1 MIEVT
6 NERTEQLM
14 IETLA
19 ATFREE
25 APEILAELE
34 TSLLELNA
42 APDNMEMIDRIFR
55 ALHTIKGS
63 GGMAGFTEVAAFAHE
78 VETIFVEV
86 RSGQIVVTPELINLT
101 LQACDQLKKMI
112 ETTGSA
118 LKKHLSKVN
127 GLVNALRLLHS
138 SAPPIIGDEENRG
151 EGEEVRRQEDDTV
164 TYRIRFQ
171 LTPDIFAHGVNPL
184 YLLREL
190 KQLGECQVVAQVDA
204 IPDFDAF
211 DAEACYLSW
220 DVILTTNQGR
230 NAIEDVFIF
239 VSDSCQLQI
248 EVVEAAWLESSDDKR
263 LGEILME
270 RGDLSLDDLVAV
282 LAEHKKIGELLIAK
296 KLATSGEITAALIE
310 QNQVKSQR
318 EARLGREALNSV
330 RVKSEKLDALVNLIG
345 ELVTVQARLSQ
356 IAGSAELAD
365 LMTVSEE
372 VERLT
377 WDLRDQVLTI
387 RMLPIGATFN
397 KFKRLV
403 HDLSQELGKGLQ
415 IVTDGAETELDK
427 TVIER
432 LNDPLMHLIR
442 NAVDHG
448 IEAPE
453 GRRRQGK
460 PEIGTVWLS
469 AAHVGA
475 SVVIVVRDD
484 GRGIDRVAVRRQAE
498 AVGLLLPGAE
508 ISDRDLLRLTLAPG
522 FSTAREVTEL
532 SGRGVGMDVVKRAI
546 DALRGELEITSKAG
560 EGTTFTIKLPLTLA
574 IIDGLLVQIGVEN
587 YILPLSAVVECLELR
602 RAQAIGSVRNIV
614 NVRDKIIP
622 YVLLR
627 DEFSV
632 AGEPPEIEQVV
643 IADIGGEQLGFVVDT
658 VIGEHQTVIKN
669 LGSLYHGVKGIS
681 GATILGDG
689 RVALILDPPA
699 LQQLALTR
707 ERTALDSKGAQAL
720 TLSF

>member
-1 MIEVT
+1 
-6 NERTEQLM
+6 M

-34 TSLLELNA
+34 TALLELNA
-42 APDNMEMIDRIFR
+42 APENMEVIARILR

-63 GGMAGFTEVAAFAHE
+63 GGMAGFTAVAAFAHE
-78 VETIFVEV
+78 VETIFVAV
-86 RSGQIVVTPELINLT
+86 RSGQIAVTPELINLA
-101 LQACDQLKKMI
+101 LQAGDLLKKMI
-112 ETTGSA
+112 ETSGGA
-118 LKKHLSKVN
+118 LKKHLSKVD
-127 GLVNALRLLHS
+127 GLVNALHLMHS
-138 SAPPIIGDEENRG
+138 AAPAIVAEESAGEAEE
-151 EGEEVRRQEDDTV
+151 EDMV

-171 LTPDIFAHGVNPL
+171 LTPDIFAHGINPL

-190 KQLGECQVVAQVDA
+190 KQLGDCQIVAQVEA
-204 IPDFDAF
+204 IPDLEAF
-211 DAEACYLSW
+211 DPEACYLGW
-220 DVILTTNQGR
+220 DVILTTSQGR

-239 VSDSCQLQI
+239 VSDSCQLHI
-248 EVVEAAWLESSDDKR
+248 EVVEAAWIERSDDKR

-270 RGDLSLDDLVAV
+270 RGDLSLPDLLAV
-282 LAEHKKIGELLIAK
+282 LADQKKIGEILVEK
-296 KLATSGEITAALIE
+296 QLATSGEIAAALIE

-318 EARLGREALNSV
+318 EARLGREAMNSI

-365 LMTVSEE
+365 LLSVSEE

-397 KFKRLV
+397 RFKRLV
-403 HDLSQELGKGLQ
+403 HDLSQELGKNLQ
-415 IVTDGAETELDK
+415 IVTAGAETELDK

-432 LNDPLMHLIR
+432 LTDPLMHLIR
-442 NAVDHG
+442 NSVDHG

-453 GRRRQGK
+453 IRRQQGK
-460 PEIGTVWLS
+460 AESGTIWLS

-475 SVVIVVRDD
+475 SVVVIVRDD
-484 GRGIDRVAVRRQAE
+484 GQGIDRIAVRRRAE
-498 AVGLLLPGAE
+498 AVGLLSPGAE
-508 ISDRDLLRLTLAPG
+508 INDRDLLRLILAPG
-522 FSTAREVTEL
+522 FSTAREVTEV

-546 DALRGELEITSKAG
+546 DALRGELEISSKAG
-560 EGTTFTIKLPLTLA
+560 EGTTFTLKLPLTLA
-574 IIDGLLVQIGVEN
+574 IIDGLLVQIGMEN
-587 YILPLSAVVECLELR
+587 YILPLAAVVECLELR
-602 RAQAIGSVRNIV
+602 REQTASVRNII
-614 NVRDKIIP
+614 NVRDKIVP
-622 YVLLR
+622 YVRLR

-632 AGEPPEIEQVV
+632 AGLPPEIEQVV
-643 IADIGGEQLGFVVDT
+643 ITAIGGEQLGFVVDT

-669 LGSLYHGVKGIS
+669 LGSIYQGVKGIS

-699 LQQLALTR
+699 LQQLAWTR
-707 ERTALDSKGAQAL
+707 ERAAIDSNASRL
-720 TLSF
+720 MP

>member
-1 MIEVT
+1 
-6 NERTEQLM
+6 M

-25 APEILAELE
+25 AFEILTELE

-42 APDNMEMIDRIFR
+42 APDNMELIDRIFR

-63 GGMAGFTEVAAFAHE
+63 GGMAGLTDVAAFAHE
-78 VETIFVEV
+78 IETIFVGV
-86 RSGQIVVTPELINLT
+86 RSGEIVVTTELINLT
-101 LQACDQLKKMI
+101 LQSSDQLKKMI
-112 ETTGSA
+112 ETTGST
-118 LKKHLSKVN
+118 LKKHRNKVD
-127 GLVNALRLLHS
+127 GLVSALRLFNN
-138 SAPPIIGDEENRG
+138 APPTRDGAETVQEELPP
-151 EGEEVRRQEDDTV
+151 QSEDDMA

-171 LTPDIFAHGVNPL
+171 LTPDIFALGVNPL

-190 KQLGECQVVAQVDA
+190 KALGDCQVVAQVEA
-204 IPDFDAF
+204 IPDLDTF
-211 DAEACYLSW
+211 DAESCYLWW

-248 EVVEAAWLESSDDKR
+248 EVVEAEWIERSDDKR

-270 RGDLSLDDLVAV
+270 RGDISSEDLVAV
-282 LAEHKKIGELLIAK
+282 LAEHKRIGEILVAK
-296 KLATSGEITAALIE
+296 KLASAGEVAAALLE
-310 QNQVKSQR
+310 QGQVKSQR
-318 EARLGREALNSV
+318 EARQNREALNSV

-356 IAGSAELAD
+356 LVGSVESAD

-372 VERLT
+372 LERLT

-403 HDLSQELGKGLQ
+403 HDLSQELGKNVQ

-432 LNDPLMHLIR
+432 LNDPLLHLIR

-453 GRRRQGK
+453 VRRQKNK
-460 PEIGTVWLS
+460 PEVGTVWLS

-475 SVVIVVRDD
+475 SVLIVVRDD
-484 GRGIDRVAVRRQAE
+484 GQGIDRAAVRRKAE
-498 AVGLLLPGAE
+498 SVGLLAIGAE

-522 FSTAREVTEL
+522 FSTAREITEV

-546 DALRGELEITSKAG
+546 DGLRGELEITSKAG

-574 IIDGLLVQIGVEN
+574 IIDGLLVQIGGES
-587 YILPLSAVVECLELR
+587 YILPLTAVVECLELR
-602 RAQAIGSVRNIV
+602 SSQTAGSLRNIV

-622 YVLLR
+622 YVRLR

-643 IADIGGEQLGFVVDT
+643 VADIGGEQLGFVVDT

-669 LGSLYHGVKGIS
+669 LGSLYHDVKGIS

-707 ERTALDSKGAQAL
+707 ERAAIGSKKSGL
-720 TLSF
+720 I

>member
-1 MIEVT
+1 MIDV
-6 NERTEQLM
+6 LM
-14 IETLA
+14 

-34 TSLLELNA
+34 ASLLELNE
-42 APDNMEMIDRIFR
+42 APDNMDLIDRVFR

-63 GGMAGFTEVAAFAHE
+63 GGMAGLTEVAAFAHE
-78 VETIFVEV
+78 VEAIFVEA
-86 RSGQIVVTPELINLT
+86 RSGELDVTPELINLT

-112 ETTGSA
+112 ESSGSD
-118 LKKHLSKVN
+118 LKKEW
-127 GLVNALRLLHS
+127 GLAEGIVKALRNLTS
-138 SAPPIIGDEENRG
+138 AAPATEVAGQAVEPGAPPRTEE
-151 EGEEVRRQEDDTV
+151 DAV

-190 KQLGECQVVAQVDA
+190 KQLGECHVIAHVDA
-204 IPDFDAF
+204 IPELEGL

-220 DVILTTNQGR
+220 DVILTTDQGR
-230 NAIEDVFIF
+230 NPIEDVFIF

-248 EVVEAAWLESSDDKR
+248 EVVEAAWLEAGDDKR

-270 RGDLSLDDLVAV
+270 RGDLTLKDLVAV
-282 LAEHKKIGELLIAK
+282 MAEHKKIGEILIDK
-296 KLATSGEITAALIE
+296 KLVSAAEVAAALIE
-310 QNQVKSQR
+310 QNQIKSQR
-318 EARLGREALNSV
+318 EARLGRETMNSV

-356 IAGSAELAD
+356 LSAKAEHAD
-365 LMTVSEE
+365 LLSVSEE

-403 HDLSQELGKGLQ
+403 HDLAQELGKSLQ

-442 NAVDHG
+442 NSVDHG

-453 GRRRQGK
+453 LRRQLGK
-460 PEIGTVWLS
+460 PDIGTIWLS

-484 GRGIDRVAVRRQAE
+484 GRGIDRAAVRRKAE
-498 AVGLLLPGAE
+498 SAGLLSPGAE
-508 ISDRDLLRLTLAPG
+508 ISDRDLLRLILAPG
-522 FSTAREVTEL
+522 FSTAEEVTEV

-546 DALRGELEITSKAG
+546 DALRGELEITSKVG

-574 IIDGLLVQIGVEN
+574 IIDGLLVQVGVEN
-587 YILPLSAVVECLELR
+587 YVLPLSAVVECLELR
-602 RAQAIGSVRNIV
+602 RSQASDSQRNIV
-614 NVRDKIIP
+614 NVRDKIVP

-627 DEFSV
+627 DEFAV

-669 LGSLYHGVKGIS
+669 LGSMYHGVKGVS

-689 RVALILDPPA
+689 RVALILDAPA
-699 LQQLALTR
+699 LQQLALAR
-707 ERTALDSKGAQAL
+707 ERDAIDNNDFGLVQ
-720 TLSF
+720 

>member
-1 MIEVT
+1 MIE
-6 NERTEQLM
+6 
-14 IETLA
+14 ILA

-25 APEILAELE
+25 APEILSELE

-42 APDNMEMIDRIFR
+42 APGNMEMIDRIFR

-86 RSGQIVVTPELINLT
+86 RSGQIAVTPELINLT

-112 ETTGSA
+112 ETTGST
-118 LKKHLSKVN
+118 LKKHLSKVD
-127 GLVNALRLLHS
+127 GLVNALRLLQCFP
-138 SAPPIIGDEENRG
+138 AVAVPVENVG
-151 EGEEVRRQEDDTV
+151 EAKEVQRQADDTV

-171 LTPDIFAHGVNPL
+171 LTPDIFAQGINPL

-190 KQLGECQVVAQVDA
+190 KHLGECHVVAQVDA
-204 IPDFDAF
+204 IPDLDAF
-211 DAEACYLSW
+211 DAEVCYLWW
-220 DVILTTNQGR
+220 DVILTTNRGR

-239 VSDSCQLQI
+239 VIDSCQLQI
-248 EVVEAAWLESSDDKR
+248 EVVEAAWIESNDDKR
-263 LGEILME
+263 LGQILME
-270 RGDLSLDDLVAV
+270 RGDLSLADLLTV
-282 LAEHKKIGELLIAK
+282 LAEQKKIGEILVEK
-296 KLATSGEITAALIE
+296 KLATSGEIAAALIE
-310 QNQVKSQR
+310 QTQVKSQR
-318 EARLGREALNSV
+318 EARLGREAMNSI

-365 LMTVSEE
+365 LQSVSEE

-403 HDLSQELGKGLQ
+403 YDLSRELGKNLQ
-415 IVTDGAETELDK
+415 IVSEGAETELDK

-442 NAVDHG
+442 NCVDHG

-453 GRRRQGK
+453 VRRQQGK
-460 PEIGTVWLS
+460 SEVGTIWLS

-475 SVVIVVRDD
+475 SVVIAVCDD
-484 GRGIDRVAVRRQAE
+484 GRGIDRTAVRRRAE
-498 AVGLLLPGAE
+498 AAGLLLPGAE
-508 ISDRDLLRLTLAPG
+508 IGDRDLLRLILTPG
-522 FSTAREVTEL
+522 FSTAREVTEV
-532 SGRGVGMDVVKRAI
+532 SGRGVGMDVVRRAI

-574 IIDGLLVQIGVEN
+574 IIDGLLVRIGVEN
-587 YILPLSAVVECLELR
+587 YILPLATVVECLELR
-602 RAQAIGSVRNIV
+602 CSQTTSSARNIV
-614 NVRDKIIP
+614 NVRDKIVP
-622 YVLLR
+622 YVRLR

-632 AGEPPEIEQVV
+632 AGLPPEIEQVV

-669 LGSLYHGVKGIS
+669 LGSLYQGVKGIS

-699 LQQLALTR
+699 LQQLAWTR
-707 ERTALDSKGAQAL
+707 ERDVIDSNKSGLLQ
-720 TLSF
+720 

>member
-1 MIEVT
+1 
-6 NERTEQLM
+6 M

-25 APEILAELE
+25 APEILSELE

-42 APDNMEMIDRIFR
+42 APENMEMIDRIFR

-86 RSGQIVVTPELINLT
+86 RSGQIAVTQELINLT

-112 ETTGSA
+112 EATGSA
-118 LKKHLSKVN
+118 LKKHLSKVD
-127 GLVNALRLLHS
+127 GLVHALRLLQRTPS
-138 SAPPIIGDEENRG
+138 TPVAVENAQ
-151 EGEEVRRQEDDTV
+151 VREKRQPQEDDTM

-171 LTPDIFAHGVNPL
+171 MTPDILAHGVNPL

-190 KQLGECQVVAQVDA
+190 KQLGNCQVVAQVDA
-204 IPDFDAF
+204 IPELDAF
-211 DAEACYLSW
+211 DPEACYLSW

-239 VSDSCQLQI
+239 VIDCCQLQI
-248 EVVEAAWLESSDDKR
+248 EVVEAAWIESSDDRR

-270 RGDLSLDDLVAV
+270 RGDLSLADLLAV
-282 LAEHKKIGELLIAK
+282 LAEHKKIGEILIER
-296 KLATSGEITAALIE
+296 KLTTAGEITSALIE

-318 EARLGREALNSV
+318 EARLGREAMNSV

-365 LMTVSEE
+365 LLAVSEE

-403 HDLSQELGKGLQ
+403 HDLSQELGKSLQ
-415 IVTDGAETELDK
+415 IVTEGAETELDK

-442 NAVDHG
+442 NSVDHG

-453 GRRRQGK
+453 VRRQLGK
-460 PEIGTVWLS
+460 PESGTVWLS

-475 SVVIVVRDD
+475 AVVIVVRDD
-484 GRGIDRVAVRRQAE
+484 GRGIDRTAVRRRAE
-498 AVGLLLPGAE
+498 AVGLLSPGAE
-508 ISDRDLLRLTLAPG
+508 ISDRELLRLILAPG

-602 RAQAIGSVRNIV
+602 RSLTASAARNIV
-614 NVRDKIIP
+614 NVRDQIVP
-622 YVLLR
+622 YVRLR

-632 AGEPPEIEQVV
+632 AGLPPEIEQVV
-643 IADIGGEQLGFVVDT
+643 IADIGGEQLGFVVDS
-658 VIGEHQTVIKN
+658 VVGEHQTVIKN
-669 LGSLYHGVKGIS
+669 LGSLYQGVKGIS

-699 LQQLALTR
+699 LQQLAWAR
-707 ERTALDSKGAQAL
+707 ERAAIDSNDSGLMQ
-720 TLSF
+720 

>member
-1 MIEVT
+1 MID
-6 NERTEQLM
+6 
-14 IETLA
+14 TLA

-25 APEILAELE
+25 ASEVLSELE
-34 TSLLELNA
+34 TSLLDLNDT
-42 APDNMEMIDRIFR
+42 PDNMELIDRIFR

-63 GGMAGFTEVAAFAHE
+63 GGMAGLSDVAAFAHE
-78 VETIFVEV
+78 VETIFVGV
-86 RSGQIVVTPELINLT
+86 RSGEIAVTTELINLT
-101 LQACDQLKKMI
+101 LQSCDQLKKMI
-112 ETTGSA
+112 ETTGSV
-118 LKKHLSKVN
+118 LKKHLSKVD
-127 GLVNALRLLHS
+127 GLVSALRLLS
-138 SAPPIIGDEENRG
+138 SSLEPTDPAESAQEVVPHQRDE
-151 EGEEVRRQEDDTV
+151 DMA

-190 KQLGECQVVAQVDA
+190 KQLGDCQVVAQVEA
-204 IPDFDAF
+204 IPDLEAF
-211 DAEACYLSW
+211 DAESCYLWW

-248 EVVEAAWLESSDDKR
+248 EVVEAEWIERSDDKR

-270 RGDLSLDDLVAV
+270 RGDISSADLLAV
-282 LAEHKKIGELLIAK
+282 LAEHKKIGEILVAR
-296 KLATSGEITAALIE
+296 KLASAGEIAAALIE
-310 QNQVKSQR
+310 QDQVKSQR
-318 EARLGREALNSV
+318 EARLNREALNSV

-403 HDLSQELGKGLQ
+403 HDLSQELGKNLQ

-453 GRRRQGK
+453 VRRQKHK
-460 PEIGTVWLS
+460 PEVGTVWLS

-475 SVVIVVRDD
+475 SVIIVVRDD
-484 GRGIDRVAVRRQAE
+484 GQGIDRTAVRRKAE
-498 AVGLLLPGAE
+498 SVGLLAPGAE

-522 FSTAREVTEL
+522 FSTAREVTEV

-602 RAQAIGSVRNIV
+602 SSQTVGSSRNIV

-622 YVLLR
+622 YVRLR

-643 IADIGGEQLGFVVDT
+643 IADIGGDQLGFVVDT

-669 LGSLYHGVKGIS
+669 LGSLYHDVKGIS

-707 ERTALDSKGAQAL
+707 ERDAIDNVDA
-720 TLSF
+720 

>member
-1 MIEVT
+1 
-6 NERTEQLM
+6 M

-34 TSLLELNA
+34 TALLELNT
-42 APDNMEMIDRIFR
+42 APGNMEVIDRIFR

-63 GGMAGFTEVAAFAHE
+63 GGMAGFTAVAAFAHE
-78 VETIFVEV
+78 VETIFVAV
-86 RSGQIVVTPELINLT
+86 RSGQVAVTPELINLA
-101 LQACDQLKKMI
+101 LQAGDLLKKMI
-112 ETTGSA
+112 ETSGGV
-118 LKKHLSKVN
+118 LKKHLGKVD
-127 GLVNALRLLHS
+127 GLVNALRHLHS
-138 SAPPIIGDEENRG
+138 EILPAVAEENAG
-151 EGEEVRRQEDDTV
+151 EGGEGRRQEEDLV

-171 LTPDIFAHGVNPL
+171 LTPDIFAHGINPL

-190 KQLGECQVVAQVDA
+190 KQLGDCRVVAQVDA
-204 IPDFDAF
+204 IPDLEAF
-211 DAEACYLSW
+211 DAETCYLGW

-239 VSDSCQLQI
+239 VSDSCQLHI
-248 EVVEAAWLESSDDKR
+248 EVVEAAWIERSDDKR

-270 RGDLSLDDLVAV
+270 RGDLSMTDLLAV
-282 LAEHKKIGELLIAK
+282 LAEHKKIGEILVEK
-296 KLATSGEITAALIE
+296 QLATSGEIAAALIE

-318 EARLGREALNSV
+318 EARLGREAMNSI

-365 LMTVSEE
+365 LLSVSEE

-387 RMLPIGATFN
+387 RMLPIGATFS

-403 HDLSQELGKGLQ
+403 HDLSRELGKSLQ
-415 IVTDGAETELDK
+415 IVTEGAETELDK

-432 LNDPLMHLIR
+432 LTDPLMHLIR
-442 NAVDHG
+442 NSVDHG

-453 GRRRQGK
+453 VRRRQGK
-460 PEIGTVWLS
+460 AESGTIWLS

-475 SVVIVVRDD
+475 SVVVIVRDD
-484 GRGIDRVAVRRQAE
+484 GQGIDRTAVRRRAE
-498 AVGLLLPGAE
+498 AVGLLSPGAE
-508 ISDRDLLRLTLAPG
+508 ISDRDLLRLILAPG
-522 FSTAREVTEL
+522 FSTARQVTEV

-574 IIDGLLVQIGVEN
+574 IIDGLLVQIGAEN
-587 YILPLSAVVECLELR
+587 YILPLATVVECLELR
-602 RAQAIGSVRNIV
+602 REQTARAARNIV

-622 YVLLR
+622 YVRLR

-632 AGEPPEIEQVV
+632 AGLPPEIEQVV
-643 IADIGGEQLGFVVDT
+643 ITAIGGEQLGFVVDT
-658 VIGEHQTVIKN
+658 VVGEHQTVIKN
-669 LGSLYHGVKGIS
+669 LGSIYQGVKGIS

-699 LQQLALTR
+699 LQQLAMTR
-707 ERTALDSKGAQAL
+707 ERTTLDSKESRL
-720 TLSF
+720 TP

>member
-1 MIEVT
+1 MIES
-6 NERTEQLM
+6 
-14 IETLA
+14 LA

-25 APEILAELE
+25 VPEILVELE
-34 TSLLELNA
+34 SSLLELNEDPA
-42 APDNMEMIDRIFR
+42 NMAMVDRIFR

-63 GGMAGFTEVAAFAHE
+63 GGMAGFTDVAAFAHE
-78 VETIFVEV
+78 VEAIFVDV
-86 RSGQIVVTPELINLT
+86 RSGTISVTPELINLT
-101 LQACDQLKKMI
+101 LQSCDQLKKMI
-112 ETTGSA
+112 ETTGSS
-118 LKKHLSKVN
+118 LKKHLSNVE
-127 GLVNALRLLHS
+127 GLVTSLRKLNEAS
-138 SAPPIIGDEENRG
+138 SPARQADAVPASAAVEQCEE
-151 EGEEVRRQEDDTV
+151 DAA

-171 LTPDIFAHGVNPL
+171 LTPDIFSHGVNPL

-190 KQLGECQVVAQVDA
+190 KQLGECHVVAQVDA
-204 IPDFDAF
+204 IPELDDF

-220 DVILTTNQGR
+220 DVILTSNQGR

-248 EVVEAAWLESSDDKR
+248 DVVDAAWIESSDDKR

-270 RGDLSLDDLVAV
+270 RGDLSMSDLMAV
-282 LAEHKKIGELLIAK
+282 IAEHKKIGEVLIEK
-296 KLATSGEITAALIE
+296 KLATAGEIAAALVE
-310 QNQVKSQR
+310 QNQVKCQR
-318 EARLGREALNSV
+318 EARLGRDTMNSV

-356 IAGSAELAD
+356 IAGSAEMAD
-365 LMTVSEE
+365 LVMVSEE

-403 HDLSQELGKGLQ
+403 HDLSQELGKSLQ
-415 IVTDGAETELDK
+415 IITDGAETELDK

-442 NAVDHG
+442 NSVDHG
-448 IEAPE
+448 IESPE
-453 GRRRQGK
+453 VRRQQGK
-460 PEIGTVWLS
+460 PEVGTVWLS

-484 GRGIDRVAVRRQAE
+484 GNGIDRAAVRRKAE
-498 AVGLLLPGAE
+498 NAGLLAPGAE
-508 ISDRDLLRLTLAPG
+508 ISDRDLLRLILSPG
-522 FSTAREVTEL
+522 FSTARKITEV

-546 DALRGELEITSKAG
+546 DALRGELEITSEAG

-574 IIDGLLVQIGVEN
+574 IIDGLQVQIGVES
-587 YILPLSAVVECLELR
+587 YILPLSAVVECIELR
-602 RAQAIGSVRNIV
+602 RSQTVDSVRNIV

-622 YVLLR
+622 YVRLR
-627 DEFSV
+627 DEFV
-632 AGEPPEIEQVV
+632 VEGEAPEIEQVV
-643 IADIGGEQLGFVVDT
+643 ITDIAGDQLGFVVDT

-699 LQQLALTR
+699 LQQLSLLR
-707 ERTALDSKGAQAL
+707 ERDQIDSQESGLMQ
-720 TLSF
+720 